1 MFESIIIFLIDVFCV
16 SGVDGQQYW
25 GVNYSPSYVCALKGT
40 TVKMSCTLKYPHDHE
55 LTTVFWTK
63 TAVTDGETPNLCL
76 DPENRGRVQCDSEYK
91 DTHRITLTSLTEADK
106 HIYYCRFTTNIKNG
120 KWTGIPGAQ
129 LDVTGSE
136 LSEIHHRHTNPGLT
150 DKTSA

>member
-1 MFESIIIFLIDVFCV
+1 MFESLIIFLIHVFCV
-16 SGVDGQQYW
+16 SGVDGLQDW

-40 TVKMSCTLKYPHDHE
+40 TVKLSCTLKYPRNHE
-55 LTTVFWTK
+55 LRTVFWSK
-63 TAVTDGETPNLCL
+63 TAVTDGETPKLCL
-76 DPENRGRVQCDSEYK
+76 VPENRGRVQCDSEYK
-91 DTHRITLTSLTEADK
+91 DTYRITLTSVTEDDK
-106 HIYYCRFTTNIKNG
+106 HMYYCRFTTNRENG

-136 LSEIHHRHTNPGLT
+136 LSEIHHRHTNPGFT